1 VTPAAPIPTLTDGV
15 ATLRAP
21 TDDDIEGSYEQCQDP
36 ESQQWTLVPVPYSRD
51 DARTYLRHI
60 IPGGWES
67 NREWG
72 FVVEARD
79 DTGVPRF
86 AGTISLRNMD
96 EGRAEIAYGSHP
108 WVRGRGVMERA
119 LRLLLEWGFAER
131 ELRTVLWLA
140 RRGNWASRRLAW
152 RLGFVVEGTIRDWLP
167 QRGVLVDAWVGT
179 LRRGEPMAPSAGW
192 LLAPRIV
199 GDAVVLRGNVE
210 ADIPRLVGGINDPQV
225 QRYSRTLRQLA
236 PHDEAKARERVLVH
250 LEEAARGESM
260 TWTVASPDTDE
271 LLGWVALFGISP
283 GHEAEVGYWVHPLA
297 RGRGVAGEA
306 CRLAVRHAFVDTEDG
321 GLGLHRLKAYAAT
334 ENLASC
340 RILEQAGFAR
350 VGIERGSTQL
360 PDGRYI
366 DTAVYDHLSSDLPR
380 TAVQR
385 GGGQ

>member
-1 VTPAAPIPTLTDGV
+1 MQPAHSTIPTLTDGV

-36 ESQQWTLVPVPYSRD
+36 ESQQWTLVAAPYSRD

-108 WVRGRGVMERA
+108 WVRGRGVMDRA
-119 LRLLLEWGFAER
+119 LRLLLDWGFAER
-131 ELRTVLWLA
+131 DLHTVLWLA
-140 RRGNWASRRLAW
+140 RRGNWTSRRLAW
-152 RLGFVVEGTIRDWLP
+152 RLGFSVEGTLRDWLP

-179 LRRGEPMAPSAGW
+179 LRRGEPMSPRVGW

-199 GDAVVLRGNVE
+199 GDSVVLRPNVE
-210 ADIPRLVGGINDPQV
+210 ADIPGLVEGINDPQV
-225 QRYSRTLRQLA
+225 RRYSRTLRELA
-236 PHDEAKARERVLVH
+236 PHDEAKARERVLGH
-250 LEEAARGESM
+250 LEEAARGGSM
-260 TWTVASPDTDE
+260 TWTVADVETDQ

-283 GHEAEVGYWVHPLA
+283 GMDAEVGYWVHPSA
-297 RGRGVAGEA
+297 RGRGVASEA

-321 GLGLHRLKAYAAT
+321 GLGLHRVKAYAAT

-340 RILEQAGFAR
+340 RILEQAGFTR
-350 VGIERGSTQL
+350 FGIERGSTQL
-360 PDGRYI
+360 PDGTYV
-366 DTAVYDHLSSDLPR
+366 DTAAYDLLTTDLPR
-380 TAVQR
+380 GTALQ
-385 GGGQ
+385 GG